1 MPIASSPPRSRSR
14 RANRRSRHARAWS
27 DSWCDF
33 RPERSGAPG
42 ETEEI
47 ADSALAVLEAH
58 GDELGQ
64 CRALCLRARQELIE
78 GHMAAADE
86 AWERAAEHALHV
98 GDEAALFEIL
108 DWRAAAA
115 LFGPTPVSV
124 AIARCREI
132 HEQLNGSPVAAARI
146 LRPMAAL
153 HAMAG
158 ELEEARRLVAAGDEI
173 LGELGGLQAA
183 ITQQEALVE
192 LLADRPDAAEA
203 TLRRGYEALAEM
215 GEKALLATT
224 AAMLAQA
231 VYAQGRHEEA
241 AELCRVSEECAAEE
255 DVSAQVESR
264 AVRAKLIAA
273 EGRLE
278 EAEALAAEAVRLAER
293 TDFLTLHAG
302 ALMDLGEVL
311 GEAGRSEEAGA
322 AVEAALELYL
332 RKGDVVSSERARA
345 RLREGNQPTEAHD
358 GQVHDDEHQ

>member
-1 MPIASSPPRSRSR
+1 
-14 RANRRSRHARAWS
+14 
-27 DSWCDF
+27 
-33 RPERSGAPG
+33 
-42 ETEEI
+42 
-47 ADSALAVLEAH
+47 
-58 GDELGQ
+58 
-64 CRALCLRARQELIE
+64 
-78 GHMAAADE
+78 
-86 AWERAAEHALHV
+86 
-98 GDEAALFEIL
+98 
-108 DWRAAAA
+108 
-115 LFGPTPVSV
+115 
-124 AIARCREI
+124 
-132 HEQLNGSPVAAARI
+132 
-146 LRPMAAL
+146 MAAL

-192 LLADRPDAAEA
+192 LLADRPEAAEA
-203 TLRRGYEALAEM
+203 TLRRGYEALGEM

-278 EAEALAAEAVRLAER
+278 EAYALAAEAVRLAER
-293 TDFLTLHAG
+293 TDFLKLHAD

-311 GEAGRSEEAGA
+311 GGGRRSEEAGA

-332 RKGDVVSSERARA
+332 RKGDIVSSDRARA
-345 RLREGNQPTEAHD
+345 RLGEGNQRTGAHD
-358 GQVHDDEHQ
+358 GQVHADEPQ